1 MEAVTPDTTS
11 YLVLA
16 FAAAFGTMLLYIG
29 SLALRFRSQ
38 QKDEA
43 VLEELKSE

>member
-1 MEAVTPDTTS
+1 MATPDTTGF
-11 YLVLA
+11 LVLA
-16 FAAAFGTMLLYIG
+16 LGAAFGTLVLYVG